1 MCPSLSP
8 GSLSPGGKAA
18 QASMAVGDWVL
29 SIDGENA
36 EGLIHI
42 EAQNKIHACEESL
55 SLGLSRAQPPQRKQ
69 QKALAP
75 HHGPPSPHSHPSPGS
90 TPLHPVLPSTIHL
103 AFGAT
108 PLADSAL

>member
-1 MCPSLSP
+1 MYLSLSP

-55 SLGLSRAQPPQRKQ
+55 SAGLSRAQPPQRNSRR
-69 QKALAP
+69 P
-75 HHGPPSPHSHPSPGS
+75 GPSPW
-90 TPLHPVLPSTIHL
+90 TPLTPLPPCAQAVHLLHPVLPSAIHL
-103 AFGAT
+103 AFGQPHSPA
-108 PLADSAL
+108 SAL